1 MKNNITYYSHNVNSD
16 DHPKFKMLRVKY
28 GWAGEGKF
36 WALNNRIAQA
46 ENCELNLTKK
56 YNKASL
62 ATDLSFTLEEFD
74 VFLEY
79 LENDCD
85 LIVRE
90 NNHITTEI
98 VREVLLRVMKER
110 KRNKENYD
118 KRVIQDVTKGKT
130 QSKHVESE
138 IKHVENIQRKVKES
152 KVNKRNTLSAKK
164 QQTVPEVKLFIDAWF
179 IAYLKKFGEKYN
191 VSGGKEGN
199 LIKTLI
205 GKYGYDKLKKLANA
219 FWESDDPFIVNSDYG
234 ISVFYSQINKLNTSN
249 RKSPNK
255 GLAYG

>member
-1 MKNNITYYSHNVNSD
+1 
-16 DHPKFKMLRVKY
+16 MLRVKY

-36 WALNNRIAQA
+36 WALNNRIAEA

-62 ATDLSFTLEEFD
+62 ATDLDFTLEEFD
-74 VFLEY
+74 EFLEY

-85 LIVRE
+85 LIIRE

-98 VREVLLRVMKER
+98 IREILIKVMKER

-118 KRVIQDVTKGKT
+118 KHVIQLLSECSDYSPKNVLSKSKT
-130 QSKHVESE
+130 QPKHVESE
-138 IKHVENIQRKVKES
+138 IKHVENIQRKGKES